1 MTKIV
6 TQEKIEDVAKCIA
19 NGGIAAF
26 PTETVYGLG
35 CDAFNIDAIDKVY
48 KAKGRPSDNPLI
60 VHIANPV
67 DIKNLVAEIPEKAY
81 ALMDNFWPGPLT
93 IILPKLPAVPIRVTG
108 GLETIAVRCPSNEI
122 ARKLISLSGKF
133 IAAPSANLSGSP
145 SPTAARHVISDLDG
159 RVDYILSGDD
169 SEIGLESTVIDL
181 SDDVPTILRPGAVTQ
196 KMMSALIG
204 DVIYDPAIL
213 GSTDKPK
220 SPGMKYKHYSP
231 NAPVEVVIG
240 TKNAVAGYI
249 ESRCKRENNVG
260 VLTYTENDYDD
271 AKCVLSAGKNM
282 SEYAASLYY
291 NLRVFDEYG
300 VSKIYVEFQEDD
312 DIGIAVKNRLFKAA
326 GGNVTRL

>member
-6 TQEKIEDVAKCIA
+6 TLQKIEDVAKCIA

-60 VHIANPV
+60 VHVANPG
-67 DIKNLVAEIPEKAY
+67 DIEKLVAVIPEKAY
-81 ALMDNFWPGPLT
+81 VLMENFWPGPLT
-93 IILPKLPAVPIRVTG
+93 IILPKLPDVPIRVTG
-108 GLETIAVRCPSNEI
+108 GLDTIAVRCPSNEI
-122 ARKLISLSGKF
+122 ARKLISISGKF

-145 SPTAARHVISDLDG
+145 SPTTVRHVIDDLDG

-181 SDDVPTILRPGAVTQ
+181 SCEIPTILRPGAITQ
-196 KMMSALIG
+196 KMLSAFIG

-213 GSTDKPK
+213 GSADKPK

-231 NAPVEVVIG
+231 NASVEVVIG
-240 TKNAVAGYI
+240 ERSTVSEYI
-249 ESRCKRENNVG
+249 RSKCSSEDNIG
-260 VLTYTENDYDD
+260 VLTYLENDYDG
-271 AKCVLSAGKNM
+271 AKCVLSAGQNM
-282 SEYAASLYY
+282 NEYAASLYY

-300 VSKIYVEFQEDD
+300 VSKIYAEFQEDD
-312 DIGIAVKNRLFKAA
+312 DMGIAVKNRLYKAA